1 MPTLP
6 PIPSPLSV
14 LTLPLRLMPVRI
26 HGQALAVA
34 LNRVLGECLAAGEL
48 DFLEGRCVAIEID
61 DIGVCYRV
69 GLVDG
74 RIRGLGAEATP
85 QASISGGLREL
96 LLLAARREDA
106 DTLFFA
112 RRLRMS
118 GDTELGLHLKN
129 FLDAYE
135 PPRTWQPLF
144 QRLGRLVDLSARVS

>member
-1 MPTLP
+1 MRNLP

-26 HGQALAVA
+26 HGHALAVA
-34 LNRVLGECLAAGEL
+34 LNRVLGESLASGDL

-61 DIGVCYRV
+61 NIGVRYRL
-69 GLVDG
+69 GLVYG
-74 RIRGLGAEATP
+74 RLRGLGAEVQPEAT
-85 QASISGGLREL
+85 ISGSLKEL

-129 FLDAYE
+129 FLDAFE
-135 PPRTWQPLF
+135 PPRAWQPLF
-144 QRLGRLVDLSARVS
+144 QGLGRLADLSTRVP